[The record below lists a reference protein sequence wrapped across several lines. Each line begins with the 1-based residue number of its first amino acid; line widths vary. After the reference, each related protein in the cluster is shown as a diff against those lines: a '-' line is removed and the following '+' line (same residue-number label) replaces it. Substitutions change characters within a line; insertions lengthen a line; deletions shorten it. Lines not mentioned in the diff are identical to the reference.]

1 MPPASENTA
10 VLRWLGTANYELVYG
25 GKVYILDAY
34 FDRKILTRSIGME
47 AKQVTKADAIFIGH
61 PHYDHMSDAVPIAKR
76 TGAKVYGAQI
86 AAEVS
91 QKLGLPKEQTVAL
104 SDGDKFKLGDMTVD
118 VGLAQHSDINPETA
132 KTMKHVFDLEVSAPT
147 KDENAQMEIV
157 RNQGSASPDIL
168 RKGTLAFAFTF
179 ETGFKV
185 LFLDSAGPVTEGDKK
200 LAERIGPVDVAIVA
214 YQGHPVSSRQIGETL
229 PLVKLFRPKLYL
241 PAHHDESYGSFVDLA
256 VEPLFERI
264 RDEMPGTKFI
274 SPLYRT
280 PICVPAGK

>member
-1 MPPASENTA
+1 MTYFGRALLAAALGLAALTPLSAVAAEGACDSLTPAMAGGPMPPASENTA

-147 KDENAQMEIV
+147 KDENAQMEI
-157 RNQGSASPDIL
+157 
-168 RKGTLAFAFTF
+168 
-179 ETGFKV
+179 
-185 LFLDSAGPVTEGDKK
+185 DSTC
-200 LAERIGPVDVAIVA
+200 VD
-214 YQGHPVSSRQIGETL
+214 
-229 PLVKLFRPKLYL
+229 
-241 PAHHDESYGSFVDLA
+241 A
-256 VEPLFERI
+256 V
-264 RDEMPGTKFI
+264 
-274 SPLYRT
+274 
-280 PICVPAGK
+280 